1 MNHAEAV
8 MDSDPTAALDT
19 LRTVKYGR
27 IISRARK
34 ARYALLMSQAQDK
47 NFINVDRDTLIYP
60 ALVYL
65 DRSGTDHERAMAYYY
80 YGSTC
85 DYAGNQILAADA
97 FKHAEAAAAHTDD
110 ENLKGLIS
118 YRIGELYF
126 ECCDYAEAMKW
137 FSRSAH
143 NFEAAGKTLNNA
155 IALEQYARIHY
166 LTITDTASVR
176 LMRQV
181 EELYRSADDSLGTY
195 RARHTT
201 ICARL
206 MSGDNVDSV
215 KADFIRHCLHY
226 GISGLNE
233 HTSSLWGSI
242 YFKSGQYDSVL
253 VCGETTLRYRDR
265 RRLTQTAG
273 CYAEMGY
280 AAERMGDYKKACD
293 YKNRY
298 VALSDSIETY
308 VDKNDITKVERG
320 LTYNFMKER
329 LTVSQ
334 QRIHIQQII
343 GILLCVIIFAI
354 GIAMRRAIIKA
365 RNSRIRTRIKMEHLN
380 EIYTSLTEQHRD
392 LIRQMEIRNIYDG
405 GMVTALEA
413 RISNFRDLIEQAQ
426 IMKPTAFLREFQRLM
441 TINPRIEST
450 AFNDLQFVV
459 NQKYYGIL
467 DHLKTNYPDLS
478 KSDLDLCA
486 LICFGFSHSSI
497 CYVYGYNDISTL
509 YNKRY
514 RLRGKLNLSQSCLIE
529 DFIRQTVNDLR
540 EVKER
545 G

>member
-27 IISRARK
+27 IIPRARK

-334 QRIHIQQII
+334 QQNNIQRVLFLL
-343 GILLCVIIFAI
+343 ILVIVFVVGATLRRRYTYAKLCQAH
-354 GIAMRRAIIKA
+354 AETEL
-365 RNSRIRTRIKMEHLN
+365 ST
-380 EIYTSLTEQHRD
+380 LTEQYNTMKR
-392 LIRQMEIRNIYDG
+392 LIDTQNTREKEIVDAIEER
-405 GMVTALEA
+405 MK
-413 RISNFRDLIEQAQ
+413 RIQLLVEQ
-426 IMKPTAFLREFQRLM
+426 IPTTKPTAFLREFKRIM
-441 TINPRIEST
+441 TVNPRMESA
-450 AFNDLQFVV
+450 AFDDLQFVV
-459 NQKYYGIL
+459 NQKYSGII
-467 DHLKTNYPDLS
+467 DYLKDNYPELS
-478 KSDLDLCA
+478 KQDLDLCS
-486 LICFGFSHSSI
+486 LMCFGFSHTGI
-497 CYVYGYNDISTL
+497 CYLYGYSDISTL
-509 YNKRY
+509 YNKRA
-514 RLRGKLNLSQSCLIE
+514 RLRRKLGLSQSSQIE
-529 DFIRQTVNDLR
+529 DFIRASIDELHQQ
-540 EVKER
+540 E
-545 G
+545 